1 MPVWLLITGSISMIT
16 GTRISAFL
24 FGLLLIGAGSL
35 YADTGL
41 QEVMAGFSTISKSES
56 RYTEEKHYEM
66 LDVPIVQQGLLEY
79 QAPEMLAWS
88 RGKDSQS
95 RYEIREDQ
103 MIDIRNGK
111 VVRSM
116 ALDGLPAVRAF
127 VESFRATLA
136 GDEARL
142 RQYYALEFSGGADH
156 WQLKLS
162 PRDQDMKRFIDHIQL
177 EGEQNQLRVVE
188 IHEADGDWSHMEL
201 EPIRQEQHAQ

>member
-1 MPVWLLITGSISMIT
+1 MIT
-16 GTRISAFL
+16 GTRISTLFL
-24 FGLLLIGAGSL
+24 GLLLIGAGSL
-35 YADTGL
+35 HADTGL

-111 VVRSM
+111 VVRRM
-116 ALDGLPAVRAF
+116 PLDGLPAVRAF
-127 VESFRATLA
+127 VRGRGTPAPVLCTRFH
-136 GDEARL
+136 
-142 RQYYALEFSGGADH
+142 GG
-156 WQLKLS
+156 
-162 PRDQDMKRFIDHIQL
+162 
-177 EGEQNQLRVVE
+177 G
-188 IHEADGDWSHMEL
+188 
-201 EPIRQEQHAQ
+201 